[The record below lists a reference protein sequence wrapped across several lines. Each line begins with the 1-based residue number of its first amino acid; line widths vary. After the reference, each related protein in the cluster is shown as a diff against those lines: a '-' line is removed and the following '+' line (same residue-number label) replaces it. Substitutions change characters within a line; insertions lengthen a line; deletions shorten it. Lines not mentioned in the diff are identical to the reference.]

1 MAYDELLAE
10 RLRAAVLRSEPRG
23 DEHLDERK
31 MFGGVTLLVNG
42 CMACG
47 VIGRDLVVRTGAA
60 TDRAL
65 ARPHA
70 RAMDFTGKPLRGFV
84 YVAPAGVTT
93 EPALAEWVAAGLA
106 GAREAARAKTSKPRQ
121 RSPTPRAGQRRAR
134 PSRER

>member
-1 MAYDELLAE
+1 MAYDEWLAE

-70 RAMDFTGKPLRGFV
+70 RPMDFTGKPLRGFV
-84 YVAPAGVTT
+84 YVAGPGFSSDADLD
-93 EPALAEWVAAGLA
+93 AWVALGLA
-106 GAREAARAKTSKPRQ
+106 GARNHPKKPSASTKSPKPSARANARQ
-121 RSPTPRAGQRRAR
+121 PRAR
-134 PSRER
+134 